1 MVPKCAAGGEK
12 IVIRSNRDAIWPM
25 ECLEQRFATIQDA
38 DLLCEMLEFAQG
50 TSWMTVEDRRP
61 DDVLSG
67 SGEWWDPYVLE

>member
-1 MVPKCAAGGEK
+1 MDPILAVC
-12 IVIRSNRDAIWPM
+12 RSKLL
-25 ECLEQRFATIQDA
+25 ECLEQHFATIQDA
-38 DLLCEMLEFAQG
+38 NLLCEMLEFAQG